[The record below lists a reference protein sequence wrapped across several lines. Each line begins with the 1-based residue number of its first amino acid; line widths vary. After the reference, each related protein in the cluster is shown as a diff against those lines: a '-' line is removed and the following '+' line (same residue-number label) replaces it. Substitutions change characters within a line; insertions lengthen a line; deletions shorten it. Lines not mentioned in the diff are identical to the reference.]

1 MTDDK
6 RKRIMRSATRV
17 FAKRGFYNAKI
28 AEIARDA
35 GVATGTIYLYFN
47 NKDDLLISI
56 FEEEMIPII
65 EAMKRELAQKK
76 NAREK
81 IMRLVSLHLEMVQNN
96 PDLAQLLEVELRQSH
111 KFLHGYSGTKFKEY
125 LTIIGSAFEEGQ
137 ASGEFRTDI
146 HPSLFKQLLF
156 GALDQIATNWTLSKQ
171 KRYNLQQSGEQIV
184 MVILQGIERVA
195 PSR

>member
-137 ASGEFRTDI
+137 ASGEFRIDI